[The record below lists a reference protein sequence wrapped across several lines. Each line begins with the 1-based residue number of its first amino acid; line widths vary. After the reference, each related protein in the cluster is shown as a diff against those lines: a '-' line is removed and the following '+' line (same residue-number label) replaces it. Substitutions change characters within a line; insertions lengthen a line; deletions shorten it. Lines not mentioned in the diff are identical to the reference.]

1 MVLLREETIGDSS
14 ENVCRL
20 FFQTPETSV
29 QRQYRIVR
37 ASLPRMPFYY
47 TEGSEVTVG
56 NEVISLQENA
66 SSLAHLCTLLTALRT
81 SGGGKVMTA
90 YFNSNELE
98 ICAEAA
104 DVTLSEALSDFL
116 QVDLV
121 LLADQ
126 CYDSTL
132 DESLLSQS
140 DHYRVVVEGQDV
152 QGFYIQNAYTQIVDE
167 FQYEKNAPQTVWTTK
182 TNTDTFSLLVQV
194 VRTNGDVVNL
204 PLGTTE
210 RFVLWVLID

>member
-1 MVLLREETIGDSS
+1 M
-14 ENVCRL
+14 
-20 FFQTPETSV
+20 
-29 QRQYRIVR
+29 
-37 ASLPRMPFYY
+37 
-47 TEGSEVTVG
+47 
-56 NEVISLQENA
+56 
-66 SSLAHLCTLLTALRT
+66 AHLCTLLTALRT

-116 QVDLV
+116 QVDQV

-132 DESLLSQS
+132 DESLISQS

-167 FQYEKNAPQTVWTTK
+167 FQYEKNAPQTVWKTK
-182 TNTDTFSLLVQV
+182 TNTNTFSLLVQV
-194 VRTNGDVVNL
+194 VRTNGTVVDL